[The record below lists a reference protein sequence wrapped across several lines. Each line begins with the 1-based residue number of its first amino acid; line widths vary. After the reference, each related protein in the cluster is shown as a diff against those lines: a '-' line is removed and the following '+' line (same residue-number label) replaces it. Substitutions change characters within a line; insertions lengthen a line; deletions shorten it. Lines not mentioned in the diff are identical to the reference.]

1 MRDLLQVEGHG
12 RSAGSGQG
20 GLTGI
25 LAGVLQRVAGHPAPQ
40 EIFGGGGAVKGSA
53 AKTIT
58 GIRSR
63 ARFGPFRMTSSK
75 MSFNES

>member
-20 GLTGI
+20 GLAGI

-40 EIFGGGGAVKGSA
+40 EIFGGGA
-53 AKTIT
+53 
-58 GIRSR
+58 
-63 ARFGPFRMTSSK
+63 P
-75 MSFNES
+75 